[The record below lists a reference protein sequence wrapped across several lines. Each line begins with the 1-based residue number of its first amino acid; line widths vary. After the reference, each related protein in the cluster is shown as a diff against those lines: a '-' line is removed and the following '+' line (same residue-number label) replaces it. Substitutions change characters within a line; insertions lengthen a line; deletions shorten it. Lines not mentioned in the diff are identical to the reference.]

1 MATFKINNGDSIT
14 FAFTLTGV
22 EAADILNLEF
32 AIGNLSYTLANGKLV
47 QSENDP
53 LLFYIYMLSK
63 DTFCLNGNYPISVA
77 INTAELGVL
86 KKNLVGNLAVVKT
99 NTKMNLPV
107 PTQIITATYNFTVNP
122 NGIIVDEFLA
132 TIAKGEKGDDGIS
145 AYEVAVENGFV
156 GTESEWLESLKSITT
171 LVTSG
176 FGEDIEY
183 DAETQTLKIDKYNWM
198 DLARG
203 YKEIPT
209 LFETTST
216 GTIYQYIYQTMTLYR
231 YIATDLSEDAF
242 YDSSTLITKLCEKKI
257 SL

>member
-32 AIGNLSYTLANGKLV
+32 AIGNLSYTLANGKLI

-107 PTQIITATYNFTVNP
+107 ETQIITATYNFTVNP

-132 TIAKGEKGDDGIS
+132 TIAKGEPGIS
-145 AYEVAVENGFV
+145 AYEVAVENGFI
-156 GTESEWLESLKSITT
+156 GTETEWLESLKSITD

-183 DAETQTLKIDKYNWM
+183 DAETQTLTIDKYNWM

-209 LFETTST
+209 LHSTTST

-242 YDSSTLITKLCEKKI
+242 YNNSTLTTKLCEKKI

>member
-14 FAFTLTGV
+14 FAFSITGI
-22 EAADILNLEF
+22 EATDILNLEF
-32 AIGNLSYTLANGKLV
+32 AIGNNSYTLANGKLI

-77 INTAELGVL
+77 INTEALGVL

-107 PTQIITATYNFTVNP
+107 PTQTITATYNFTVDA

-132 TIAKGEKGDDGIS
+132 QIAKGEPGKS
-145 AYEVAVENGFV
+145 AYQVALDNGFV
-156 GTESEWLESLKSITT
+156 GTEAEWLESLKSITT

-176 FGEDIEY
+176 FGENVEY
-183 DAETQTLKIDKYNWM
+183 NAETQTLTIDKYNWM

-203 YKEIPT
+203 YTQIPT
-209 LFETTST
+209 LHSTTST

-231 YIATDLSEDAF
+231 FISTDLSEDAF
-242 YDSSTLITKLCEKKI
+242 YDSETLTNKLCEKKI